1 MCTFPSACLPHE
13 RYFPSI
19 TTFPPQ
25 GIFPLGQYLHLNEYF
40 PMNKYASTKL
50 VSPENGKW
58 WLCPC
63 RSKEKLLKVCCWG
76 WCMCCITSLQT
87 WQWIF
92 LPFLWIWYDMV
103 SARPFFRKEIMHFCH
118 LQTIQAWHAFEKNDR
133 PPPFNPLMCSS
144 NLYFQ

>member
-40 PMNKYASTKL
+40 PMNKYASAKL

-76 WCMCCITSLQT
+76 WCMCINIFADMTVDFSTVLWVGFSSDLTFFGYGMIWFRQYPSSEKKSCTST
-87 WQWIF
+87 ICKRSSMIC
-92 LPFLWIWYDMV
+92 LW
-103 SARPFFRKEIMHFCH
+103 
-118 LQTIQAWHAFEKNDR
+118 EKWR
-133 PPPFNPLMCSS
+133 ASTP
-144 NLYFQ
+144 